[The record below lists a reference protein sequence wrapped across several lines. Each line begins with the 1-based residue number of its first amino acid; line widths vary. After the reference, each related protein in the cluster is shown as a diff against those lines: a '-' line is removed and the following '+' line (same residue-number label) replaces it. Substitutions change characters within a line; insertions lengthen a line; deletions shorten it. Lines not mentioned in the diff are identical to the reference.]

1 MTVRLHGQ
9 LRPDV
14 PSASVSDEVE
24 GNSAVD
30 DDVDATVRTHLR
42 TCPLCE
48 AMCGL
53 EIQTTG
59 DRVTRVRGDR
69 ADVWSKGFLCP
80 KGAALGHLHHDPDR
94 VRVPMVREGDVWR
107 EVTWDE
113 AFMRCEELVRP
124 ILEQDGIRA
133 ITAYIGNP
141 AVHNY
146 SLSRYT
152 GAVVGIPRMPVIWSA
167 GTVDQWPKN
176 VACAQLFGNAWS
188 LPVPD
193 IHRTDLF
200 VVMGANPHASNG
212 SLFSCPDI
220 LGEIDK
226 IRERGGRTIVIDPRR
241 TGTAERA
248 DEWISIIPGMDAAFL
263 LAVINVLDTEGL
275 VRLGTLDGR
284 VRGIDEV
291 FAAAHAFTPEAVADA
306 CGVPA
311 ERIRTLARELA
322 TTERAV
328 VYGRIGLCNQE
339 FGTLAS
345 WAVDVVNVLTG
356 HLDVTGGA
364 MFPTPAIAAISRTA
378 RRRGPMK
385 GPRWHTR
392 VRHAP
397 EVLGQAPL
405 SCLAEEI
412 ATPGE
417 GRVRGLVVMA
427 GNPALSAPDAGR
439 LEEALPLLDAMISVD
454 NWINETSRHAH
465 VILPGLSALEQP
477 HCDEALWAFAVRS
490 GARWSPAIFPR
501 DDRPHEWEI
510 LIRLGAILA
519 GIPAADVDVDA
530 FDDVLF
536 AERAARHGVV
546 AADVTEMTTFRGP
559 DRIVD
564 LTIRMSPWGDGYGAR
579 PGGLTLDALMT
590 DHPHGIDFGPMVPCI
605 DDILRTTSGDVELAH
620 DNILGDIPRLNA
632 RLGQPRPNL
641 VLIGRRHVRSNNSWM
656 HNVTVL
662 VKGRPRC
669 TLIVHPHDASE
680 LGVTNGDMV
689 SVTSEVGTV
698 DAAVEIS
705 DEIRQGVVSLPHGWG
720 HDREGTQLAVAG
732 AHAGVNSN
740 LLAPGTLVDVPSGNA
755 AVNGFPVQVV
765 RLAPAWR

>member
-1 MTVRLHGQ
+1 MLGKWGTQEVPAPDRVHDRSTVRCVI
-9 LRPDV
+9 DD
-14 PSASVSDEVE
+14 SVETVEDE
-24 GNSAVD
+24 
-30 DDVDATVRTHLR
+30 TVRTHLR

-69 ADVWSKGFLCP
+69 ADVWSKGFICP
-80 KGAALGHLHHDPDR
+80 KGAVLGHLHHDPDR
-94 VRVPMVREGDVWR
+94 LRVPMVRDGDQWS
-107 EVTWDE
+107 EVTWE
-113 AFMRCEELVRP
+113 QAFARCEELVRP
-124 ILEQDGIRA
+124 IIEQDGIRA

-141 AVHNY
+141 TVHNY

-176 VACAQLFGNAWS
+176 VACAQLFGNPWS
-188 LPVPD
+188 LPIPD
-193 IHRTDLF
+193 IHRTELF

-220 LGEIDK
+220 LGEIDR
-226 IRERGGRTIVIDPRR
+226 IRERGGRTIVVDPRR

-263 LAVINVLDTEGL
+263 LAIINVLDTEGL
-275 VRLGTLDGR
+275 VRLGRLEGR
-284 VRGIDEV
+284 VQGIDEV
-291 FAAAHAFTPEAVADA
+291 FSAASEFTPEAVESA

-311 ERIRTLARELA
+311 ERIRGLARQLA

-339 FGTLAS
+339 FGTVAS

-356 HLDVTGGA
+356 HLDIEGGA
-364 MFPTPAIAAISRTA
+364 MFPTPAIAAVSRTA

-385 GPRWHTR
+385 GPRWRTR
-392 VRHAP
+392 VRNAP

-412 ATPGE
+412 STPGE

-439 LEEALPLLDAMISVD
+439 LEAALPMLDAMISVD

-519 GIPAADVDVDA
+519 GIPAADVDVEA

-536 AERAARHGVV
+536 AERASRHGVV
-546 AADVTEMTTFRGP
+546 ADEVAGMTTFRGP
-559 DRIVD
+559 DRIAD
-564 LTIRMSPWGDGYGAR
+564 LTVRMSPWGDGYGAR
-579 PGGLTLDALMT
+579 PGGLTLESLMH
-590 DHPHGIDFGPMVPCI
+590 DHPHGVDFGPMVPCI
-605 DDILRTTSGDVELAH
+605 DEILRTASGDVELAH
-620 DNILGDIPRLNA
+620 DNILGDLPRLRA
-632 RLGQPRPNL
+632 RLDRRSASL

-656 HNVTVL
+656 HNVDVL

-669 TLIVHPHDASE
+669 TLIVHPDDASD
-680 LGVTNGDMV
+680 LGVANGAMV
-689 SVTSEVGTV
+689 SVTSEAGSV

-705 DEIRQGVVSLPHGWG
+705 DEIRRGVVSLPHGWG
-720 HDREGTQLAVAG
+720 HDRTGIRLSVASE
-732 AHAGVNSN
+732 HAGVNSN
-740 LLAPGTLVDVPSGNA
+740 LLAPGDFVDVPSGNA

-765 RLAPAWR
+765 PI

>member
-1 MTVRLHGQ
+1 MIA
-9 LRPDV
+9 D
-14 PSASVSDEVE
+14 S
-24 GNSAVD
+24 
-30 DDVDATVRTHLR
+30 VDAVEDETVRTHLR

-53 EIQTTG
+53 EIQTTA

-69 ADVWSKGFLCP
+69 ADVWSKGFICP
-80 KGAALGHLHHDPDR
+80 KGAVLGHLHHDPDR
-94 VRVPMVREGDVWR
+94 LRAPMVRDGDQWS
-107 EVTWDE
+107 EVTWE
-113 AFMRCEELVRP
+113 QAFARCEELVRP
-124 ILEQDGIRA
+124 IIEQDGIRA

-176 VACAQLFGNAWS
+176 VACAQLFGNPWS
-188 LPVPD
+188 LPIPD
-193 IHRTDLF
+193 IHRTELF

-220 LGEIDK
+220 LGEIDR
-226 IRERGGRTIVIDPRR
+226 IRERGGRTIVVDPRR

-263 LAVINVLDTEGL
+263 LAIINVLDTEGL
-275 VRLGTLDGR
+275 VRLGRLDGR
-284 VRGIDEV
+284 VQGIDEV
-291 FAAAHAFTPEAVADA
+291 FAAASEFTPEAVESA

-311 ERIRTLARELA
+311 ERIRGLARELA

-339 FGTLAS
+339 FGTVAS

-356 HLDVTGGA
+356 HLDVEGGA
-364 MFPTPAIAAISRTA
+364 MFPTPAIAAVSRTA

-392 VRHAP
+392 VRNAP

-412 ATPGE
+412 STPGE

-439 LEEALPLLDAMISVD
+439 LEAALPMLDAMISVD

-490 GARWSPAIFPR
+490 AARWSPAIFPR

-519 GIPAADVDVDA
+519 GIPAADVDVEA
-530 FDDVLF
+530 FDDMLF
-536 AERAARHGVV
+536 AERASRHGVV
-546 AADVTEMTTFRGP
+546 ADEVAGMITFRGP
-559 DRIVD
+559 DRIAD
-564 LTIRMSPWGDGYGAR
+564 LTVRMSPWGDGYGER
-579 PGGLTLDALMT
+579 PGGLTLESLMH
-590 DHPHGIDFGPMVPCI
+590 DHPHGVDFGPMVPCI
-605 DDILRTTSGDVELAH
+605 DEILRTASGDVELAH
-620 DNILGDIPRLNA
+620 DNILGDLPRLRA
-632 RLGQPRPNL
+632 RLDQGSASL

-656 HNVTVL
+656 HNVDVL

-669 TLIVHPHDASE
+669 TLIVHPDDASDLE
-680 LGVTNGDMV
+680 VVDGMMV
-689 SVTSEVGTV
+689 SVTSAAGSVE
-698 DAAVEIS
+698 AAVEIS
-705 DEIRQGVVSLPHGWG
+705 DEIRRGVVSLPHGWG
-720 HDREGTQLAVAG
+720 HDRTGSRLSVARE
-732 AHAGVNSN
+732 HAGVNSN
-740 LLAPGTLVDVPSGNA
+740 LLAPGDFIDVPSGNA

-765 RLAPAWR
+765 PI

>member
-1 MTVRLHGQ
+1 MSDGY
-9 LRPDV
+9 RPDRERC
-14 PSASVSDEVE
+14 SVMVDQDMPPA
-24 GNSAVD
+24 GGAVS
-30 DDVDATVRTHLR
+30 THLR

-53 EIQTTG
+53 EIQVTG
-59 DRVTRVRGDR
+59 ERVTRVRGDR
-69 ADVWSKGFLCP
+69 ADVWSKGYLCP
-80 KGAALGHLHHDPDR
+80 KGAALGHLHDDPDR
-94 VRVPMVREGDVWR
+94 VRVPMVRDGETWR
-107 EVTWDE
+107 EVSWDE
-113 AFMRCEELVRP
+113 AFARCEELIRP
-124 ILEQDGIRA
+124 ILAEDGIRA
-133 ITAYIGNP
+133 VTAYIGNP

-176 VACAQLFGNAWS
+176 VACAQLFGNAWCM
-188 LPVPD
+188 PVPD
-193 IHRTDLF
+193 IHRTELF

-226 IRERGGRTIVIDPRR
+226 VRERGGRTIVIDPRR

-263 LAVINVLDTEGL
+263 LAIINVLDVEGL
-275 VRLGTLDGR
+275 VRLGKLEGR
-284 VRGIDEV
+284 VRGIDDV
-291 FAAAHAFTPEAVADA
+291 FAAASGFAPEAVEAA
-306 CGVPA
+306 CGVSA
-311 ERIRTLARELA
+311 ERIRNLARELA

-356 HLDVTGGA
+356 HLDIEGGA
-364 MFPTPAIAAISRTA
+364 MFPSPAIAAISRTA

-392 VRHAP
+392 VRNSP

-417 GRVRGLVVMA
+417 GRIRGLVVMA

-439 LEEALPLLDAMISVD
+439 LDAALPMLDALISVD

-519 GIPAADVDVDA
+519 GIPASDVDVDA

-536 AERAARHGVV
+536 AERASRHGVV
-546 AADVTEMTTFRGP
+546 AADVADQITHRGP
-559 DRIVD
+559 DRIAD

-579 PGGLTLDALMT
+579 PGGLTLETLK
-590 DHPHGIDFGPMVPCI
+590 DHPHGIDLGPMVPCI
-605 DDILRTTSGDVELAH
+605 DAILRTASGDVELAH
-620 DNILGDIPRLNA
+620 DNILGDIPRLCA
-632 RLGQPRPNL
+632 RICEPRPNL

-669 TLIVHPHDASE
+669 TLIMHPKNALD
-680 LGVTNGDMV
+680 LGVADGDMV

-698 DAAVEIS
+698 DVAVEIS
-705 DEIRQGVVSLPHGWG
+705 DEIRHGVVSLPHGWG
-720 HDREGTQLAVAG
+720 HDRSGTQMAVAE
-732 AHAGVNSN
+732 AYAGVNSN

-765 RLAPAWR
+765 PLRVVPR

>member
-1 MTVRLHGQ
+1 MIA
-9 LRPDV
+9 D
-14 PSASVSDEVE
+14 SVEIVEDE
-24 GNSAVD
+24 
-30 DDVDATVRTHLR
+30 TVRTHLR

-69 ADVWSKGFLCP
+69 ADVWSKGFLCS
-80 KGAALGHLHHDPDR
+80 KGAVLGHLHHDPDR
-94 VRVPMVREGDVWR
+94 LRAPMVRDGDQWSQ
-107 EVTWDE
+107 VTWE
-113 AFMRCEELVRP
+113 QAFARCEELVRP
-124 ILEQDGIRA
+124 IIEQDGIRA

-141 AVHNY
+141 SVHNY

-176 VACAQLFGNAWS
+176 VACAQLFGNPWS
-188 LPVPD
+188 LPIPD
-193 IHRTDLF
+193 IHRTELF

-220 LGEIDK
+220 LGEIDR
-226 IRERGGRTIVIDPRR
+226 IRERGGRTIVVDPRR

-248 DEWISIIPGMDAAFL
+248 DQWISIIPGMDAAFL
-263 LAVINVLDTEGL
+263 LAIINVLDTEEL
-275 VRLGTLDGR
+275 VRLGRLDGR
-284 VRGIDEV
+284 VQGIDEV
-291 FAAAHAFTPEAVADA
+291 FSAASAFTPEAVESA

-311 ERIRTLARELA
+311 ERIRCLARELA

-339 FGTLAS
+339 FGTVAS

-356 HLDVTGGA
+356 HLDVEGGA
-364 MFPTPAIAAISRTA
+364 MFPTPAIAAVSRTA

-392 VRHAP
+392 VRNAP

-412 ATPGE
+412 STPGD

-439 LEEALPLLDAMISVD
+439 LEAALPMLDAMISVD

-490 GARWSPAIFPR
+490 AARWSPAIFPR

-519 GIPAADVDVDA
+519 GIPAADVDVEA
-530 FDDVLF
+530 FDDMLF
-536 AERAARHGVV
+536 AERASRHGVV
-546 AADVTEMTTFRGP
+546 ADDVAGMTIFRGP
-559 DRIVD
+559 DRIAD
-564 LTIRMSPWGDGYGAR
+564 LTVRMSPWGDGYGAR
-579 PGGLTLDALMT
+579 PGGLTLHSLMH
-590 DHPHGIDFGPMVPCI
+590 DHPHGVDFGPMVPCI
-605 DDILRTTSGDVELAH
+605 DEILRTASGDVELAH
-620 DNILGDIPRLNA
+620 DNILGDLPRLRA
-632 RLGQPRPNL
+632 RLHQRSASL
-641 VLIGRRHVRSNNSWM
+641 VLIGRRHVRSSNSWM
-656 HNVTVL
+656 HNVDVL

-669 TLIVHPHDASE
+669 TLIVHPDDARDLE
-680 LGVTNGDMV
+680 VEDGTIV
-689 SVTSEVGTV
+689 SVTSEAGSV

-705 DEIRQGVVSLPHGWG
+705 DEIRRGVVSLPHGWG
-720 HDREGTQLAVAG
+720 HDRTGTRLSVASE
-732 AHAGVNSN
+732 HAGVNSN
-740 LLAPGTLVDVPSGNA
+740 LLAPGNFVDVPSGNA

-765 RLAPAWR
+765 RRPRGAEE

>member
-1 MTVRLHGQ
+1 MDGSGALVPHDRATHDTTTHDTVT
-9 LRPDV
+9 
-14 PSASVSDEVE
+14 
-24 GNSAVD
+24 D
-30 DDVDATVRTHLR
+30 DTIRTHLR

-53 EIQTTG
+53 EIQTKG

-69 ADVWSKGFLCP
+69 ADVWSKGFICP
-80 KGAALGHLHHDPDR
+80 KGSALGHLHHDPDR
-94 VRVPMVREGDVWR
+94 VRAPMVRDGEQWR
-107 EVTWDE
+107 EVSWDE
-113 AFMRCEELVRP
+113 AFARCEELLRP
-124 ILEQDGIRA
+124 IVEEDGIRA
-133 ITAYIGNP
+133 VTAYIGNP

-152 GAVVGIPRMPVIWSA
+152 GAVAGIPRMPVIWSA

-226 IRERGGRTIVIDPRR
+226 IRERGGRTVVVDPRR

-263 LAVINVLDTEGL
+263 LAIINVLDTEGL
-275 VRLGTLDGR
+275 VRLGSLDGR
-284 VRGIDEV
+284 VLGIDEV
-291 FAAAHAFTPEAVADA
+291 FAAASEFTPEAVAVA

-311 ERIRTLARELA
+311 ERIRSLARELA
-322 TTERAV
+322 CTERAV

-339 FGTLAS
+339 FGTIAS

-356 HLDVTGGA
+356 HLDVEGGA

-439 LEEALPLLDAMISVD
+439 LAAALPMLDAMISVD

-519 GIPAADVDVDA
+519 GLPAADVDVDA
-530 FDDVLF
+530 FDDMLF
-536 AERAARHGVV
+536 AERASRHGVV
-546 AADVTEMTTFRGP
+546 ADEVADKTKFRGP

-564 LTIRMSPWGDGYGAR
+564 LTVRMSPWGDGYGAR
-579 PGGLTLDALMT
+579 PGGLTLEQLMH

-605 DDILRTTSGDVELAH
+605 DDILRTASGDVELAH
-620 DNILGDIPRLNA
+620 DNILGDVPRLRA
-632 RLGQPRPNL
+632 RIEQPRPNL

-669 TLIVHPHDASE
+669 TLIVHPVDAGE
-680 LGVTNGDMV
+680 LGLEDGAMV
-689 SVTSEVGTV
+689 SVTSEVGSVT
-698 DAAVEIS
+698 AAVEIS
-705 DEIRQGVVSLPHGWG
+705 DEIRRGVVSLPHGWG
-720 HDREGTQLAVAG
+720 HDHAGTRLSVAHE
-732 AHAGVNSN
+732 HAGVNSN

-755 AVNGFPVQVV
+755 AVNGFPVQIVPLSPV
-765 RLAPAWR
+765 RR